1 MKATE
6 EFNQDF
12 RPKTRSRHE
21 EEDPDT
27 FFFPYYDDPRI
38 NIRKI
43 CRLLEMILLLF
54 VMF

>member
-12 RPKTRSRHE
+12 RPKARSKHE
-21 EEDPDT
+21 EEDPDAS
-27 FFFPYYDDPRI
+27 FFPYYDDPRI

-43 CRLLEMILLLF
+43 CIKYGLPVSFLITA
-54 VMF
+54 